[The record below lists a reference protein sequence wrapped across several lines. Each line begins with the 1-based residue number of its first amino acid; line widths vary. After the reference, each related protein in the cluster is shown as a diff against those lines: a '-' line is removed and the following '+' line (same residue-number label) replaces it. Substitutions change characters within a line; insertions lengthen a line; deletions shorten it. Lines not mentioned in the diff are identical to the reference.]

1 MDSARRPLFLTAL
14 LLAAVAL
21 AAGQEPPIIRVSDAV
36 GDTIDRAER
45 DSFHLFP
52 NTAGFRRATILE
64 LPKPEI
70 LADVTIAEG
79 DSARRVFSRLTPGQ
93 LERIRFLVDNRDFVA
108 AQLKADSSAARTLAS
123 FWQAIEE
130 HPLQSMTGEPADTR
144 NVAQSMPREN
154 TAVESSPSANSENRC
169 LYSLH
174 GATLG
179 SIAGGCIGSHAG
191 ITYAHTEEA
200 SCLFPAYDVYRVDPG
215 VFWGWSCG
223 ITALGTGVGA
233 ALGARPDRDR
243 PAEFAQLKEG
253 TNWRAGM
260 ALGGFVAGAAVG
272 YAVFLVTAIT
282 RYGVLYDMFDTIEN
296 DTDGLTTLPMAFT
309 GLCIAV
315 EGATIGYRI
324 GRAIDREKAEQAAAR
339 QRALGR

>member
-21 AAGQEPPIIRVSDAV
+21 AASQEPTVIRVSDAV
-36 GDTIDRAER
+36 GDTIDRTER

-52 NTAGFRRATILE
+52 NTAGFQRATIIE

-70 LADVTIAEG
+70 LADVALADG
-79 DSARRVFSRLTPGQ
+79 DSARRIFLRLTPSQ
-93 LERIRFLVDNRDFVA
+93 LERIRFLVDNRDFMA
-108 AQLKADSSAARTLAS
+108 AQLKSDSSAARTLAS

-130 HPLQSMTGEPADTR
+130 HPLQSMAGELADTENIAR
-144 NVAQSMPREN
+144 PVPREN
-154 TAVESSPSANSENRC
+154 TTVESSPSANSENRF
-169 LYSLH
+169 LYALH
-174 GATLG
+174 GATVG

-191 ITYAHTEEA
+191 ITYAHTTEA

-223 ITALGTGVGA
+223 ITALGTGVGI
-233 ALGARPDRDR
+233 ALGAGQDRGR

-260 ALGGFVAGAAVG
+260 AIGGGVAGAALG
-272 YAVFLVTAIT
+272 YGVFLVTAIT
-282 RYGVLYDMFDTIEN
+282 RYGVLDDIFDTIEN
-296 DTDGLTTLPMAFT
+296 DEDGWTMLPMAFT

-324 GRAIDREKAEQAAAR
+324 GRAMDRREAEEAEAR
-339 QRALGR
+339 RRALGR